1 MSSLYDLFGVP
12 ATATSEEIRTA
23 WRTTIADLDPTD
35 RRFGLLNDAA
45 GVLLD
50 PDKRAAYDESLA
62 PAEPRTE
69 LAEPSAEAST
79 EPTPAPYTQPTAVTA
94 ETPAPTPWPTAAPDV
109 AAPRSSVPTWLL
121 AALGALTVIVA
132 IGALA
137 LAALVPSSDQLAD
150 ATSEAEQAAQR
161 ATTTIFS
168 YDYTRLDADQA
179 AADAYLT
186 AAYREKYDG
195 LFELIKQNA
204 PDIKLKVEAQF
215 IASGVVRIGSAS
227 DGWLSGLTEGKA
239 DRVQVLL
246 FFDQVK
252 TSAASTTPV
261 TFRNF
266 ATLTMQ
272 RVGDTWL
279 VDGIAGPPVQD

>member
-1 MSSLYDLFGVP
+1 MSSLYDLFGVAP
-12 ATATSEEIRTA
+12 TATSEEIRTA

-62 PAEPRTE
+62 PAEPVE
-69 LAEPSAEAST
+69 LAETQAAPAPPA
-79 EPTPAPYTQPTAVTA
+79 EPTQHEMPVVLPVG
-94 ETPAPTPWPTAAPDV
+94 V
-109 AAPRSSVPTWLL
+109 ATDSLPLTIRRSSDRRTVPGWLL

-161 ATTTIFS
+161 AATTIFS

-186 AAYREKYDG
+186 AAYREKYDE
-195 LFELIKQNA
+195 LFGLIKQNA

-215 IASGVVRIGSAS
+215 IASGVVRIGSGS

-272 RVGDTWL
+272 RVGDNWL
-279 VDGIAGPPVQD
+279 VDGIAGPPVQE

>member
-1 MSSLYDLFGVP
+1 VSSLYDLFGVAP
-12 ATATSEEIRTA
+12 TATAEEIRTA
-23 WRTTIADLDPTD
+23 WRNTIADLDPTD

-50 PDKRAAYDESLA
+50 ADKRAAYDESLA
-62 PAEPRTE
+62 PP
-69 LAEPSAEAST
+69 EPSTGQVDQST
-79 EPTPAPYTQPTAVTA
+79 EPSTEPIPAPYVEPTSWPADL
-94 ETPAPTPWPTAAPDV
+94 PAPTPWPAMIPQV
-109 AAPRSSVPTWLL
+109 VAPRSSVPTWLL
-121 AALGALTVIVA
+121 AALGALAVIVA

-137 LAALVPSSDQLAD
+137 LAALVPSGDRLAD

-161 ATTTIFS
+161 AATTIFS

-179 AADAYLT
+179 AADGYLT
-186 AAYREKYDG
+186 AAYRQKYDE
-195 LFELIKQNA
+195 LFGLIKQNA
-204 PDIKLKVEAQF
+204 PGIKLKVEAQF
-215 IASGVVRIGSAS
+215 IASGVVRTGSGS

-246 FFDQVK
+246 FFDQEK
-252 TSAASTTPV
+252 TSAESTTPV

-272 RVGDTWL
+272 RVGDSWL